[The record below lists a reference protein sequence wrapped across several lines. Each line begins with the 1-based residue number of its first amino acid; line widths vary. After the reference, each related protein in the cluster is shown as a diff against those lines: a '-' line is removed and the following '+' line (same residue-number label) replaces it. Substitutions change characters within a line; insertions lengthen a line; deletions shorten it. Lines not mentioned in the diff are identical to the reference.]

1 MNQAQKHE
9 ALRKNIA
16 SRRSM
21 LVAFSGGVD
30 SSLLAVLAREVLGDK
45 TRCVLLDSPVVPR
58 TAIADA
64 ERIAMDRGL
73 SLEIVPVRLMN
84 DEQFVKNP
92 PDRCYHCKKNAAKIL
107 KEKADEQGLA
117 CVADGANASDIGE
130 HRPGIAADDEEG
142 ICHPFIET
150 GITKHDIR
158 TIARKCGLD
167 VWQKPQSACLA
178 SRIPYGDEI
187 TEEKLSM
194 IEEAEE
200 FLHDKGFGQVRVRI
214 DRNSARIE
222 VIKVDMQ
229 KLLSIHRDVV
239 KKLKSIGFSYIA
251 VDLEGYRSGSMDE
264 VL

>member
-1 MNQAQKHE
+1 
-9 ALRKNIA
+9 
-16 SRRSM
+16 M

-30 SSLLAVLAREVLGDK
+30 SSLLAFLAREVLGDK

-64 ERIAMDRGL
+64 GRIAKDLGL
-73 SLEIVPVRLMN
+73 CLEILPVPLMN

-92 PDRCYHCKKNAAKIL
+92 PDRCYQCKKNAAKIL
-107 KEKADEQGLA
+107 KERANELGFV
-117 CVADGANASDIGE
+117 CVADGANVSDMGE
-130 HRPGIAADDEEG
+130 RRPGIAAADEEG

-150 GITKHDIR
+150 GITKMDIR

-167 VWQKPQSACLA
+167 IWQKPQSACLA
-178 SRIPYGDEI
+178 SRIPYGDKI
-187 TEEKLSM
+187 TEEKLRM

-200 FLHDKGFGQVRVRI
+200 FLHTKEFGQVRVRF

-222 VIKVDMQ
+222 VIKEDTQ

-239 KKLKSIGFSYIA
+239 KKLKSIGFSYIT